1 MPVTGISTSEM
12 SLGKR
17 SQSDPEE
24 ESTSR
29 IVVDPD
35 ENEADTTDGL

>member
-1 MPVTGISTSEM
+1 M

-29 IVVDPD
+29 IILEDQPD
-35 ENEADTTDGL
+35 ANEANTTDGL